1 MHQNNRNLFPITAV
15 LATAGIIVGVCSAIL
30 MASDQVGGGPSVV
43 PNSASSDLAIDGSVA
58 IASESATPSEAQ
70 VVADVG
76 SLAASKTLGI
86 HKSTVLSVAAPGKL
100 PGRSSSHSSGRSL
113 VASGSY
119 DNTVKVWGPSV
130 NSSRSGIR
138 SEVRSL
144 LHNGRVNDLAFVTS
158 GEQQQLVTGS
168 GSGEIT
174 LWNPQSG
181 EAITTIA
188 DKSGCIVSIA
198 ASPDGA
204 RFASGSS
211 NGTLKVWPVAEIAK
225 QKSQTN
231 LRGQVLA
238 PSGPQISALAFHPTN
253 KDRLVSGDHDG
264 VIQVWDLQRS
274 QPTLTL
280 TSNADRID
288 TLSISPDGQ
297 YVASGSYDNIIRI
310 WNLTTGKPVQ
320 TLLGHD
326 FVVSDVAFSPD
337 GKTLASSS
345 FDESIKLWNWVDGT
359 ALCTLSGHA
368 GFVHSVAFVDGSSTL
383 VSGGYDGTVRS
394 WNLAETLTANG
405 SKRCISTAAASQ

>member
-1 MHQNNRNLFPITAV
+1 M
-15 LATAGIIVGVCSAIL
+15 
-30 MASDQVGGGPSVV
+30 
-43 PNSASSDLAIDGSVA
+43 
-58 IASESATPSEAQ
+58 
-70 VVADVG
+70 
-76 SLAASKTLGI
+76 
-86 HKSTVLSVAAPGKL
+86 
-100 PGRSSSHSSGRSL
+100 
-113 VASGSY
+113 
-119 DNTVKVWGPSV
+119 
-130 NSSRSGIR
+130 
-138 SEVRSL
+138 
-144 LHNGRVNDLAFVTS
+144 NDLAFVTS
-158 GEQQQLVTGS
+158 GDRQMLVTGS

-174 LWNPQSG
+174 LWNPRSG

-188 DKSGCIVSIA
+188 DKSGRIVSIA
-198 ASPDGA
+198 ASPDGT

-211 NGTLKVWPVAEIAK
+211 NGTLKVWPVAEVAQ

-238 PSGPQISALAFHPTN
+238 SSGPQISALAFHPTN

-264 VIQVWDLQRS
+264 VIQVWDLQRN

-280 TSNADRID
+280 TSDADRID

-310 WNLTTGKPVQ
+310 WNLTTGRPVQ
-320 TLLGHD
+320 TLLGHN

-345 FDESIKLWNWVDGT
+345 FDESIKLWDWAEAT
-359 ALCTLSGHA
+359 ELCTLSGHA
-368 GFVHSVAFVDGSSTL
+368 GFVYSVAFADGGSTL

-405 SKRCISTAAASQ
+405 KRGCLSASSASQ

>member
-15 LATAGIIVGVCSAIL
+15 LATAGIIFGVCGAIL

-43 PNSASSDLAIDGSVA
+43 PNSASPDLAIDGRVA
-58 IASESATPSEAQ
+58 IASESATTSDAQ

-76 SLAASKTLGI
+76 SLAASATLGI
-86 HKSTVLSVAAPGKL
+86 HKSTVLSVAVPSES
-100 PGRSSSHSSGRSL
+100 PDRSL

-119 DNTVKVWGPSV
+119 DNTVKVWGLSTD
-130 NSSRSGIR
+130 SSRPGIR
-138 SEVRSL
+138 SEMRSL

-174 LWNPQSG
+174 LWNPNSG

-188 DKSGCIVSIA
+188 DKSGRIVSIA
-198 ASPDGA
+198 ASLDGT

-211 NGTLKVWPVAEIAK
+211 NGTLKVWPVAEIGK

-238 PSGPQISALAFHPTN
+238 PSGPQISALAFHPTD

-264 VIQVWDLQRS
+264 VIQVWDLQRN

-320 TLLGHD
+320 TLSGHD

-345 FDESIKLWNWVDGT
+345 FDESIKLWNWADGT
-359 ALCTLSGHA
+359 ELCTLNGHA
-368 GFVHSVAFVDGSSTL
+368 GFVYSVAFVDGSSTL

-394 WNLAETLTANG
+394 WNLAETLTTNG
-405 SKRCISTAAASQ
+405 SKRCMGTSTASQ